1 MSGTVHLFKTPSM
14 AGEVI
19 GPGKARPTAIFFAV
33 VVVVNSLLPNCLL
46 NICVFIPQRILLLPW
61 KSGFSLDF

>member
-19 GPGKARPTAIFFAV
+19 GPGKARPTAVAFAA
-33 VVVVNSLLPNCLL
+33 VVVVNSLLPNCFP
-46 NICVFIPQRILLLPW
+46 NICVFIPQCILPLP
-61 KSGFSLDF
+61 GNQGSL